1 MAANR
6 KNPAAGPLQ
15 KQPGTVRGR
24 PFEKG
29 KSGNPAGKRP
39 GTKAR
44 ATLAAEQ
51 LLDGEAEAI
60 TRKAIDLALAGDTTA
75 LRLVLDRIVAPRKDR
90 PVRFALPPMKTADD
104 AASAMAAVAAAVAAG
119 DLTPTEAASLAN
131 VVETFRRTLE
141 TTDLARRVAEL
152 ESRS

>member
-1 MAANR
+1 MTRR
-6 KNPAAGPLQ
+6 KPTV
-15 KQPGTVRGR
+15 GTGNTEPPRT
-24 PFEKG
+24 PKG
-29 KSGNPAGKRP
+29 QFAPGNPGRRP
-39 GTKAR
+39 GSRNK
-44 ATLAAEQ
+44 ATLTVEQ

-60 TRKAIDLALAGDTTA
+60 TRKAIELAKAGDTTA

-90 PVRFALPPMKTADD
+90 PVRFALPPMKTVDD
-104 AASAMAAVAAAVAAG
+104 AASAMAAVAAAVATG
-119 DLTPTEAASLAN
+119 DLTPTEAAALAD